1 MLPDEYN
8 VIEYIIKG
16 GTYIEDSS
24 YQESEIHI
32 RYPESDFRHQKGRTM
47 KEG

>member
-16 GTYIEDSS
+16 GTYIEDSG
-24 YQESEIHI
+24 YQKPEIHI
-32 RYPESDFRHQKGRTM
+32 RYPESYFRHQKGRTIR
-47 KEG
+47 KC